1 MRQLRLP
8 GASCVTPFVALRRN
22 TSGRF
27 PTFARRR
34 GEIAAPTP
42 GCCSSGVTLF
52 FRCLSQ
58 GRLRFSQVPCKPL
71 VHLPCSQT
79 PAGPPRQAIAAFR
92 CCPRTARRRR
102 PRRLSTFEA
111 QSHGFCTG
119 CLRFVPSSRTTTQ
132 NSLPVVSQPF
142 RVGFLIPTEFVRRVS
157 AFASSLPGLILARLA
172 LALALALTQ
181 SRSRS
186 RARARLCSVAGNV
199 VTGAADKYNSC
210 NRPRLTAGPP
220 RVLRQGSE
228 PEVT

>member
-8 GASCVTPFVALRRN
+8 GASCVTPFVALRRI

-27 PTFARRR
+27 PVFARRR

-42 GCCSSGVTLF
+42 GCCLTGLTLFSSGA
-52 FRCLSQ
+52 LSQ

-79 PAGPPRQAIAAFR
+79 PAGPPRQAIAAFQ

-102 PRRLSTFEA
+102 PQRFITFEA

-119 CLRFVPSSRTTTQ
+119 CLRFVPSSWTTTQ

-172 LALALALTQ
+172 PDLALTQ
-181 SRSRS
+181 SRSRE
-186 RARARLCSVAGNV
+186 RARARARWRE
-199 VTGAADKYNSC
+199 AD
-210 NRPRLTAGPP
+210 RDLH
-220 RVLRQGSE
+220 LRMISA
-228 PEVT
+228 TND

>member
-27 PTFARRR
+27 PAFARRR
-34 GEIAAPTP
+34 GEIATPTP
-42 GCCSSGVTLF
+42 GCCLTGLTLF
-52 FRCLSQ
+52 LPVLCPKDAFGSPKFPANPSCICPVL
-58 GRLRFSQVPCKPL
+58 RLRPGLHARLSRRFGV
-71 VHLPCSQT
+71 V
-79 PAGPPRQAIAAFR
+79 
-92 CCPRTARRRR
+92 PRTARRRR
-102 PRRLSTFEA
+102 PQRLSSFEA

-172 LALALALTQ
+172 LALALGLGQ
-181 SRSRS
+181 SKSKS
-186 RARARLCSVAGNV
+186 KS
-199 VTGAADKYNSC
+199 K
-210 NRPRLTAGPP
+210 
-220 RVLRQGSE
+220 QE
-228 PEVT
+228 